1 MTPYLRSILLDAEPL
16 SLLAR
21 GSRSMQSWAEVARR
35 TDAVLHA
42 STITLTGVAD
52 GSARDADVR
61 RVAKAVRLEPVSEA
75 IGYRAGQLRGHGA
88 SSRRKKRDMTV
99 DAVVAATALL
109 LPGPVLL
116 LTSDPDDLRLLLG
129 DSGVSVE
136 RV

>member
-1 MTPYLRSILLDAEPL
+1 MTPSLRSILLDAEPL

-21 GSRSMQSWAEVARR
+21 GSRSMQPWAEVARR

-42 STITLTGVAD
+42 STLTLTEVAD
-52 GSARDADVR
+52 GSARDAAVR

-88 SSRRKKRDMTV
+88 SFRRKKRDMTV